1 MGIALAAG
9 SSFGRVKSRAA
20 IISGT
25 GQDWDVV
32 DIEVDGPK
40 SGEVLVEWKAAG
52 LCHSEEHMI
61 TGDMAPPEEMWEAAG
76 IENLWP
82 LIGGHEGAGIVAEVG
97 PNVSSVAV
105 GDHVSASFVP
115 SCGRCRYCSTG
126 RQNLCDASGGTF
138 KKGMITDGTSRHRL
152 DDGTDLNL
160 FAKLGTFSKY
170 SCVSEQSVIKVD
182 SDLPL
187 EAVALVSCGVATG
200 FGSATERAGTMAGDN
215 VVVVGIGGIGINA
228 VQGAASAGAQRVIAI
243 DPIEFKRE
251 QAMEMGATH
260 TFASMEEAFPAV
272 QELTWGHMAERVVM
286 TPGVLHGEMMAM
298 GMSLAG
304 KGGTI
309 VVTAIAPMT
318 QGESSINLFELAMWN
333 KEIKGTIFGS
343 LNPRADIPRLLS
355 MYREGTLKLDELITN
370 TYALDDINEGYRAM
384 RDGENIRGVV
394 IHA

>member
-1 MGIALAAG
+1 M
-9 SSFGRVKSRAA
+9 KSRAA

-25 GQDWDVV
+25 DQDWQVV
-32 DIEVDGPK
+32 DIEVDGPQT
-40 SGEVLVEWKAAG
+40 GEVLVEWKAAG
-52 LCHSEEHMI
+52 LCHSEEHMV

-82 LIGGHEGAGIVAEVG
+82 LIGGHEGAGVVVDVG
-97 PNVSSVAV
+97 ANVKGVAV

-152 DDGTDLNL
+152 GDGTDLNL
-160 FAKLGTFSKY
+160 FAKLGTFSQY
-170 SCVSEQSVIKVD
+170 SCVAEESVIRVEP
-182 SDLPL
+182 DLPL

-200 FGSATERAGTMAGDN
+200 FGSATERAGTQAGDT

-260 TFASMEEAFPAV
+260 TFSSMEEAFPAV

-318 QGESSINLFELAMWN
+318 QSESSVNLFELAMWN
-333 KEIKGTIFGS
+333 KELKGTIFGS

-370 TYALDDINEGYRAM
+370 RYSLDDINEGYRAM
-384 RDGENIRGVV
+384 RDGENIRGVIV
-394 IHA
+394 HG